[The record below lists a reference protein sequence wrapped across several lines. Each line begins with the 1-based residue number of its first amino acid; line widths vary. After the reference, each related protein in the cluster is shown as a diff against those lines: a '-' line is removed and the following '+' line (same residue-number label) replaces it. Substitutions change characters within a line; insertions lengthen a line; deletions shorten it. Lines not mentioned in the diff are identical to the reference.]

1 MLKPTIGLEM
11 HAELR
16 TKTKM
21 FCGCPNDPEE
31 RHPNVNTCPVC
42 LAHPGVLPTANAEAI
57 KAVLKLGLAVGGEL
71 PTRAKF
77 DRKSYFYPDL
87 PKGYQISQY
96 DEPLVLGGELAGI
109 KIRRVHLEEDT
120 ARLSHAAD
128 GSGSLI
134 DFNRAGVPLME
145 LVTEPV
151 IHSAEAALNFARELQ
166 LLLRYLGISNA
177 EMENGEMRI
186 EANISMAEEGASS
199 FGTKVEVKN
208 INSFK
213 AVEGAIAY
221 ELERQAK
228 AISAGE
234 RIVQETRGWDTV
246 GNRTVSQRVKE
257 EAHDYR
263 YMPEPDIPPLDFGAP
278 NAIDLTILK
287 TLIPELP
294 WDKRKRFINEYK
306 LEPEQSE
313 FLAADPATA
322 DFFEEAVS
330 EFAADDASGTKTLFN
345 YLSSDLQGLLNDA
358 NLRIGDKD
366 FKITPEKFADLV
378 SLVVKQEI
386 TSRLAKNVLSEMFKT
401 GLDAHQIISQMGL
414 EEFGGGDR
422 LQEIVRAAVANN
434 SKAVDDFKKGKENAL
449 QFLTGR
455 VMAATKG
462 SAKPEEVR
470 AALLKEL
477 K

>member
-1 MLKPTIGLEM
+1 MLKPTIGLEI

-42 LAHPGVLPTANAEAI
+42 LAHPGVLPTANIEAI
-57 KAVLKLGLAVGGEL
+57 KAVLKLGMAVGGEL
-71 PTRAKF
+71 PARAKF

-109 KIRRVHLEEDT
+109 RIRRVHLEEDT

-128 GSGSLI
+128 GSSSLI

-151 IHSAEAALNFARELQ
+151 VYSAEAALHFAKELQ

-186 EANISMAEEGASS
+186 EANISMAEEGADS

-228 AISAGE
+228 ALSAGE
-234 RIVQETRGWDTV
+234 KITQETRGWDPV

-263 YMPEPDIPPLDFGAP
+263 YMPEPDIPPLDLNAA
-278 NAIDLTILK
+278 NAINLAELK

-294 WDKRKRFINEYK
+294 WNKRKRFAEEYK
-306 LEPEQSE
+306 LDPDQVE
-313 FLAADPATA
+313 FLAADPLTA
-322 DFFEEAVS
+322 DFFEEAAS
-330 EFAADDASGTKTLFN
+330 ELAAEDATGTKILFN

-358 NLRIGDKD
+358 NLKIGDAD
-366 FKITPEKFADLV
+366 LKITPEKFADLV
-378 SLVVKQEI
+378 GMTVKKEI
-386 TSRLAKNVLSEMFKT
+386 PSRLAKNVLTEMFKT
-401 GLDAHQIISQMGL
+401 GLDAHQVISQMGL
-414 EEFGGGDR
+414 EDFGGGDR
-422 LQEIVRAAVANN
+422 LQEIVRAAVAKNP
-434 SKAVDDFKKGKENAL
+434 KAVEDFKKGKENAL
-449 QFLTGR
+449 QFLTGQ

-470 AALLKEL
+470 AALLNEL